1 VISAAL
7 MALGKSCLFK
17 HQEYRIAQLVFVQH
31 AVKLIA
37 RLGHAVAIVAIH
49 DKDQTLSVLEV
60 VTPERSNLCTTR
72 IKNTRT
78 HVPRQSTARTNRKY
92 RQPTD
97 ENRRAVPNT
106 RPPSTSSTAPSR
118 TEARR
123 SQVFTRTLSCP
134 PTSHTV
140 KEIFLYSTVSTLKP
154 THIHVRQSINRAQRH
169 DGDPPAN
176 TKKRVRA
183 STNRIEFAHL
193 ARTDGGNRRDDFTQ
207 L

>member
-1 VISAAL
+1 
-7 MALGKSCLFK
+7 MK
-17 HQEYRIAQLVFVQH
+17 LV
-31 AVKLIA
+31 A
-37 RLGHAVAIVAIH
+37 RLRHAVAIVAIH

-72 IKNTRT
+72 ITNTRT
-78 HVPRQSTARTNRKY
+78 HVPRQSTARMNRKY
-92 RQPTD
+92 LQPTD

-106 RPPSTSSTAPSR
+106 RPPSTSSMAFPSR
-118 TEARR
+118 AAARR
-123 SQVFTRTLSCP
+123 SRVFTRTLSCP

-169 DGDPPAN
+169 GDPPAN

-183 STNRIEFAHL
+183 STNRNEFALL